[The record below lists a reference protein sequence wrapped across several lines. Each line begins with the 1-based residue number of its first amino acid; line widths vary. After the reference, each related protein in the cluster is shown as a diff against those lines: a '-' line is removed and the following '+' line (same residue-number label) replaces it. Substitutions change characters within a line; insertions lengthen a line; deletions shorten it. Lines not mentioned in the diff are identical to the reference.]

1 MTVKEDL
8 KAKVPD
14 FVKDTPEWPV
24 FLKWISQ
31 NKIQTRSQLKFELN
45 QDIKDC
51 QEKLVEFAKS
61 REGTNA
67 RVLRAC
73 AKKLDFLKLARDK
86 IAKYL

>member
-14 FVKDTPEWPV
+14 FVKETPEWPV
-24 FLKWISQ
+24 FLRWISQ

-45 QDIKDC
+45 EAIKDC
-51 QEKLVEFAKS
+51 DKQLKLFAKS

-73 AKKLDFLKLARDK
+73 ARKLDFLKLARDK
-86 IAKYL
+86 IVKYL

>member
-14 FVKDTPEWPV
+14 FVKETPEWPV
-24 FLKWISQ
+24 FLKWVSQ
-31 NKIQTRSQLKFELN
+31 KKITSRAQLRFELAEE
-45 QDIKDC
+45 IKDC
-51 QEKLVEFAKS
+51 QKKLGDFAKS

-86 IAKYL
+86 ITKYL

>member
-8 KAKVPD
+8 RAKVPD
-14 FVKDTPEWPV
+14 FVKSTPEWPV

-31 NKIQTRSQLKFELN
+31 KKITSRSQLKFELN
-45 QDIKDC
+45 QEIKDC
-51 QEKLVEFAKS
+51 QQNVKDFARS

-67 RVLRAC
+67 RVLRAF

-86 IAKYL
+86 IVKYL